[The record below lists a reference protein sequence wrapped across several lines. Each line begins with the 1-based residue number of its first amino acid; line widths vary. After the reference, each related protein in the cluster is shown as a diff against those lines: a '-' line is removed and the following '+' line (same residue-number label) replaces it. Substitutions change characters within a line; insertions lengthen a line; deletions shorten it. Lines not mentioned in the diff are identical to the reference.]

1 MNKWIL
7 QIFLFLA
14 LIPLAYFAI
23 KVLFVFAPI
32 FCSIKATNA
41 YHFINYKEMYFWIAL
56 GIISFFVALNSL
68 GAI

>member
-41 YHFINYKEMYFWIAL
+41 YHFINYKEMYFWIA
-56 GIISFFVALNSL
+56 
-68 GAI
+68 